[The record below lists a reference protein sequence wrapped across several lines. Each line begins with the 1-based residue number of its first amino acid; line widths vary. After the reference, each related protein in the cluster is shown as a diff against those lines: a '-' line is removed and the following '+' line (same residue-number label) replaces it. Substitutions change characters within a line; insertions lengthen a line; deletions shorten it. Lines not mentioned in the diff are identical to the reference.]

1 MCLFTA
7 LKFYNKMFSKRDL
20 YKFFLNLLM
29 KYFSRVFLI
38 KIFFEYMFSK
48 GVNSKFSAE
57 CPRPLKCCPTGVM
70 VF

>member
-20 YKFFLNLLM
+20 YNFFLNLLM

-38 KIFFEYMFSK
+38 KIFFEYIFS
-48 GVNSKFSAE
+48 
-57 CPRPLKCCPTGVM
+57 
-70 VF
+70 